1 MLLYK
6 IFLVYLISIHN
17 CWSMNFLLNA
27 VYWEKKPFIFKTSD
41 GRIDGIIPKMFQEGE
56 NYCGNETFKLILYQK
71 HVPSRKKFQELLQ
84 SEIQYGEYDLLEVA
98 KEKAIWFP
106 DDSFNTSHY
115 QLQRRGL
122 RSFQL
127 MKSDSL
133 AIIVPRYMISLP
145 IKMLRGI
152 YSCRQILVLTMM
164 LALIFG
170 MIIWF
175 IERTYNSEFSK
186 YFVKGSA
193 TGLWWSVVSMTTV
206 GYGDIVPRSIFGKI
220 IACIW
225 LFIGVVI
232 ACLMTATVTQ
242 VINGLDGLDIVDQK
256 VSALENSY
264 ELKAAE
270 EMYNAH
276 VLPAESYFEVLEL
289 VRNGTV
295 FAAIINVDSAAWIQ
309 KEIND
314 DNQDVPLRIINIVPA
329 HLQINCLIST
339 NLSKQAKDAFN
350 CMYDQ
355 KDEVYSQSID
365 HFRRICHTQ
374 TLYVDSI
381 TEMFRKS
388 ALYQLLI
395 GFLFVIV
402 CLGLGF
408 EFQMRRNNNKNDGK
422 SFKQLRA
429 ESLF

>member
-1 MLLYK
+1 
-6 IFLVYLISIHN
+6 
-17 CWSMNFLLNA
+17 
-27 VYWEKKPFIFKTSD
+27 
-41 GRIDGIIPKMFQEGE
+41 
-56 NYCGNETFKLILYQK
+56 
-71 HVPSRKKFQELLQ
+71 
-84 SEIQYGEYDLLEVA
+84 
-98 KEKAIWFP
+98 
-106 DDSFNTSHY
+106 
-115 QLQRRGL
+115 
-122 RSFQL
+122 
-127 MKSDSL
+127 
-133 AIIVPRYMISLP
+133 
-145 IKMLRGI
+145 
-152 YSCRQILVLTMM
+152 
-164 LALIFG
+164 
-170 MIIWF
+170 
-175 IERTYNSEFSK
+175 
-186 YFVKGSA
+186 
-193 TGLWWSVVSMTTV
+193 
-206 GYGDIVPRSIFGKI
+206 
-220 IACIW
+220 
-225 LFIGVVI
+225 
-232 ACLMTATVTQ
+232 MTATVTQ

-314 DNQDVPLRIINIVPA
+314 DNQDVPLRIIKIVPA

-388 ALYQLLI
+388 TLYRLLI
-395 GFLFVIV
+395 GILFLLV

-408 EFQMRRNNNKNDGK
+408 EFQMRRNNNENVRKN
-422 SFKQLRA
+422 FKQLRA